1 MRAVMVVFAVR
12 AGAFRAFL
20 MLAELLHLFLVEC
33 VELFKLFGGQDSGK
47 GLHPVD
53 AVLKQSLV
61 GFKNLSLGGIDCLLV
76 AAFKRCTERLFGF
89 VLLLAEF
96 PENGITFSA
105 ASFNSGLLFRR
116 YLQQGIHG
124 FRVHRSFEVLGAH
137 AFGAVAFMT
146 VLCTVRAMAG
156 LSVLFARAGLT
167 LYAIA
172 GSTRGMH
179 GAVFARCAAAFFA
192 AGHFCLLAAAA
203 ATNVKVSQEKS
214 QGEGKYCNACREEFV
229 SVHCV
234 TP

>member
-1 MRAVMVVFAVR
+1 MFMTAMGAVVR
-12 AGAFRAFL
+12 SVLHAL
-20 MLAELLHLFLVEC
+20 PKVLHLFLVEC

-61 GFKNLSLGGIDCLLV
+61 GFENQSLGGVDVCIIS
-76 AAFKRCTERLFGF
+76 AFKGGAQGLFGF

-124 FRVHRSFEVLGAH
+124 SGVHAPLEFGTM
-137 AFGAVAFMT
+137 AFVDVAMWALVA

-179 GAVFARCAAAFFA
+179 GAVFAGHAAAFFA
-192 AGHFCLLAAAA
+192 TGHFCLLAATAA
-203 ATNVKVSQEKS
+203 VNVEVAQEKS